1 MAQRKAW
8 LDYIKLIAMTLVV
21 VYHTP
26 PRYDTA
32 HEAALFNMGAPVFFF
47 AAGYLF
53 NVSRQQ
59 GFFKF
64 LLHRARQILVPYT
77 TFFIIFYALWLVVGR
92 RMAGPEEQAI
102 DTLTPLWQF
111 IKGTPDIVLGPFWF
125 LAAMFTMQVIYYP
138 VRRYLKGR
146 WPLLVAVLLSLSLF
160 VIPDVPCVRYWNLD
174 RALLYM
180 PLYALGNCCRDLVDK
195 FTFASVSRSISWIVL
210 AALGLGFL
218 VVAPL
223 SINRDV
229 AYVLA
234 PEAVILVLPFYTA
247 ISKWLEE
254 HVGNS
259 RIAQTVAITGI
270 TYLALQNYLIGVIK
284 MMVSRVCGP
293 AVFDDNI
300 VLKIVIALAVMA
312 VLYPMAVL
320 IERYL
325 PFLLGK
331 RYGSR

>member
-1 MAQRKAW
+1 
-8 LDYIKLIAMTLVV
+8 MTLVV

-254 HVGNS
+254 HMGNS

-300 VLKIVIALAVMA
+300 VLKIVIALAVMV

>member
-234 PEAVILVLPFYTA
+234 PRPLYWFCPFIPRSASGWRNMWETA
-247 ISKWLEE
+247 GS
-254 HVGNS
+254 
-259 RIAQTVAITGI
+259 
-270 TYLALQNYLIGVIK
+270 
-284 MMVSRVCGP
+284 P
-293 AVFDDNI
+293 
-300 VLKIVIALAVMA
+300 
-312 VLYPMAVL
+312 
-320 IERYL
+320 
-325 PFLLGK
+325 K
-331 RYGSR
+331 R

>member
-1 MAQRKAW
+1 
-8 LDYIKLIAMTLVV
+8 MTLVV

-254 HVGNS
+254 HVENS

-284 MMVSRVCGP
+284 MMVSRVCGS

-300 VLKIVIALAVMA
+300 VLKIVIALAVMV

>member
-1 MAQRKAW
+1 
-8 LDYIKLIAMTLVV
+8 MTLVV

-210 AALGLGFL
+210 AALGLGIL
-218 VVAPL
+218 VVTPL

-300 VLKIVIALAVMA
+300 VLKIVIALAVMV

>member
-259 RIAQTVAITGI
+259 RIAQTVAVTGI

-300 VLKIVIALAVMA
+300 VLKIVIALAVMV

>member
-300 VLKIVIALAVMA
+300 VLKIVIALAVMV